1 MASLQTVQVD
11 SSAPSGAAITSGAP
25 GMPTSDPRLTRSIA
39 DVLTSSGSS
48 ATPVINRADARFS
61 AGCMVS
67 PMRTYNAPDSRA
79 TTIAALPTSPRGCRN
94 ARTAHTATAMAART
108 HPAASE
114 SDCARSGSSTMRT
127 SPRTSAFSIRRTR
140 KRYPLTCSLVVDCPA
155 IPSPAVSLTERRRW
169 LRHRFQRQRAR
180 SHKSAPTGV
189 QLTQSLPPVAPSSGG
204 WSSHEVH
211 NCTYCVGCW
220 TVAAPLPGDRICV
233 ILRAVAIQVTTMSR

>member
-1 MASLQTVQVD
+1 MVAALSPRAVTSALRLESRCAGARPASTVVLSVASSQTVQVD
-11 SSAPSGAAITSGAP
+11 SSAPSGVAMTSGAP

-39 DVLTSSGSS
+39 DVLTSAGSS

-155 IPSPAVSLTERRRW
+155 IPSPAVSLTAGRGWSRSPIVDAPSLLLGLSRRW
-169 LRHRFQRQRAR
+169 RQSALAR
-180 SHKSAPTGV
+180 
-189 QLTQSLPPVAPSSGG
+189 
-204 WSSHEVH
+204 
-211 NCTYCVGCW
+211 
-220 TVAAPLPGDRICV
+220 R
-233 ILRAVAIQVTTMSR
+233 SR